1 MYNLPQKLFA
11 EFIGTMAVVFVSAG
25 AICADQSLR
34 ASDRGGFGALG
45 IALAYGAAVAM
56 MTVALGRVSGG
67 HFNLAITIGSWAT
80 KRLGTLT
87 SILYCAAQ
95 LLGSIA
101 GAYLLAAI
109 IPEATWRPVA
119 LGTPDLAAGITRL
132 PGMAIEGAL
141 TFVAVFVFCLS
152 ATDADGV
159 FHGIGGFAA
168 GVAIMADS
176 LLGGPFTGA
185 AMNPGRAFGPALVAR
200 HWTNQGV
207 FWVGP
212 LFGGLIAA
220 WVRDILLHR
229 EP

>member
-11 EFIGTMAVVFVSAG
+11 EFIGTMAVVFLSAG
-25 AICADQSLR
+25 AICADESLR
-34 ASDRGGFGALG
+34 AANRGAFGVLG

-80 KRLGTLT
+80 KRLGTLA
-87 SILYCAAQ
+87 SIFYCAAQ

-109 IPEATWRPVA
+109 IPEAVWRPVA

-132 PGMAIEGAL
+132 PGMAIESAL
-141 TFVAVFVFCLS
+141 TFIVVFVFCLS
-152 ATDADGV
+152 ASKDERISQ
-159 FHGIGGFAA
+159 GIGGLAV
-168 GVAIMADS
+168 GLAIMANS
-176 LLGGPFTGA
+176 LLGVPFTGA
-185 AMNPGRAFGPALVAR
+185 AMNPARAFGPALVAR

-220 WVRDILLHR
+220 WVHDIIVHR

>member
-1 MYNLPQKLFA
+1 MYSLPQKLFA

-34 ASDRGGFGALG
+34 ASDRDGFGALG
-45 IALAYGAAVAM
+45 IACAYGAAVAM
-56 MTVALGRVSGG
+56 MTLALGKVSGG

-87 SILYCAAQ
+87 SIFYCAAQ

-109 IPEATWRPVA
+109 IPEAVWRPVA

-132 PGMAIEGAL
+132 PGMATESAL
-141 TFVAVFVFCLS
+141 TFIAVFVFCLNAS
-152 ATDADGV
+152 RVEGV
-159 FHGIGGFAA
+159 FQGIRGGAVGLAITA
-168 GVAIMADS
+168 GS

-185 AMNPGRAFGPALVAR
+185 AMNPARAFGPALVAR

-220 WVRDILLHR
+220 WVCDILLHR